1 MVRGVPFHCTVESGT
16 KPLPVIV
23 RVGLL
28 PMSADVGVRLVVVGA
43 GLVTVSTTVWL
54 TVAPDWSVTVTVA

>member
-1 MVRGVPFHCTVESGT
+1 MGVPSHSTVEPGT

-23 RVGLL
+23 TVGLL
-28 PMSADVGVRLVVVGA
+28 PIGADVGARLFMVGA
-43 GLVTVSTTVWL
+43 GSVTVSTTVWL